1 MDLLQ
6 IITYEGLTS
15 SQIKEKTELTKTT
28 LYRQL
33 ENLLNEKII
42 IKNGS
47 VYSKLRETPTT
58 GSLIDSLKEYH
69 SQRLMDWK
77 YRRLQKDAQAD
88 TCLMWLIDGNAIPG
102 KIEQYNVEKLESN
115 INEAYNSFTNLITKT
130 K

>member
-33 ENLLNEKII
+33 ENLLNEKLI

-88 TCLMWLIDGNAIPG
+88 TCLMWLIDGNTIQG